1 MPREK
6 LKTERFLSLTALLLI
21 AATLIFL
28 VILVPLTII
37 SIGPNVSIL
46 TLGLI
51 VIITTVASLIT
62 LLFYIMLTK
71 NNVK

>member
-1 MPREK
+1 MTK
-6 LKTERFLSLTALLLI
+6 ITERLLSLTALLFI

-28 VILVPLTII
+28 VILIPLVVYA
-37 SIGPNVSIL
+37 IGPNISII

-51 VIITTVASLIT
+51 VIMTTVGSLVS

-71 NNVK
+71 K